1 MNKTL
6 IAKLSESTF
15 KKLKEYKK
23 RSGFKDKSWSEFF
36 DFLVRNVRLT
46 SLVPE
51 KITRY
56 TMEVLM
62 PLWSENFALN
72 LPYIREGRAINELE
86 GMGKGKPSIV
96 IGAGPSLKKHKHL
109 EILAKSDFDGY
120 VFVSDGILKKALR
133 KGVTPDKFSNYWVG
147 TVDGNRELIWK
158 YYDDPLVDRYG
169 DKIKGLFT
177 TMAAPNA
184 RERAEKA
191 GIEIYWYNPRYDD
204 WRKNESFTRL
214 CGMMTKTENRPKG
227 IGCIKS
233 GGNVGSALWTISFS
247 VFNCSPICLSK
258 DSKVI
263 TQIGVKKIKDV
274 QVGDLVLSENGYA
287 KVINKL
293 YSGRRKML
301 KITTSSRSIRLTED
315 HKLKVLRLKPKRFYR
330 LTKIGRRVVEEKIK
344 NSKLTK
350 SELAR
355 RLNIRRNYLHAWL
368 SGKKGMNKDL
378 VAEIFYQLGVEIE
391 EMYLKDNSKRKNGRW
406 HRFERQLEWC
416 KANEI
421 KKGDLIV
428 IMRYDPTNNCKQTVG
443 TEMAWLIG
451 LFCGD
456 GSARKRRNNKGY
468 GYFYEVTFCL
478 PEKDKEEA
486 RKKLVSLL
494 RKWNFPFSTLKDR
507 ISVYRKKMFSLF
519 ESLGITDEKKVPSMI
534 WKMSKEE
541 KLAFIGGYID
551 ADGNI
556 EKGTEHVVLVS
567 RNKELIED
575 TRILCISLGLKVEN
589 IRAEE
594 QEGWIFNGRKWYY
607 DKGIS
612 YSFRIQRQSALK
624 KLRNYSEKVKKIRVE
639 NKRYTDYRFT
649 RTVASFKL
657 PRNLAFDVVREIK
670 EDGEDDA
677 YDIQMEG
684 ESFFANG
691 ILTHNCLIGI
701 DLSYLDGTPIEKT
714 AYYNK
719 ILKGAKGDVNLAVK
733 YFRRIYNPYFKCYCL
748 VDYIFDSYRKIWLD
762 LASKVP
768 KEFVTINCTEGGSL
782 FGEPYIYCM
791 KFNDFLEHYNKNLS
805 KYFLKPDF

>member
-158 YYDDPLVDRYG
+158 HYDDPLVDRYG

-227 IGCIKS
+227 IGCVKS

-247 VFNCSPICLSK
+247 VFNCSPICL
-258 DSKVI
+258 
-263 TQIGVKKIKDV
+263 IG
-274 QVGDLVLSENGYA
+274 
-287 KVINKL
+287 
-293 YSGRRKML
+293 M
-301 KITTSSRSIRLTED
+301 
-315 HKLKVLRLKPKRFYR
+315 
-330 LTKIGRRVVEEKIK
+330 
-344 NSKLTK
+344 
-350 SELAR
+350 
-355 RLNIRRNYLHAWL
+355 
-368 SGKKGMNKDL
+368 
-378 VAEIFYQLGVEIE
+378 
-391 EMYLKDNSKRKNGRW
+391 
-406 HRFERQLEWC
+406 
-416 KANEI
+416 
-421 KKGDLIV
+421 
-428 IMRYDPTNNCKQTVG
+428 
-443 TEMAWLIG
+443 
-451 LFCGD
+451 
-456 GSARKRRNNKGY
+456 
-468 GYFYEVTFCL
+468 
-478 PEKDKEEA
+478 
-486 RKKLVSLL
+486 
-494 RKWNFPFSTLKDR
+494 
-507 ISVYRKKMFSLF
+507 
-519 ESLGITDEKKVPSMI
+519 
-534 WKMSKEE
+534 
-541 KLAFIGGYID
+541 
-551 ADGNI
+551 
-556 EKGTEHVVLVS
+556 
-567 RNKELIED
+567 
-575 TRILCISLGLKVEN
+575 
-589 IRAEE
+589 
-594 QEGWIFNGRKWYY
+594 
-607 DKGIS
+607 
-612 YSFRIQRQSALK
+612 
-624 KLRNYSEKVKKIRVE
+624 
-639 NKRYTDYRFT
+639 
-649 RTVASFKL
+649 
-657 PRNLAFDVVREIK
+657 
-670 EDGEDDA
+670 
-677 YDIQMEG
+677 
-684 ESFFANG
+684 
-691 ILTHNCLIGI
+691 
-701 DLSYLDGTPIEKT
+701 DLSYLEGTPIEKT

-791 KFNDFLEHYNKNLS
+791 KFKDFLENYKSDNLLE
-805 KYFLKPDF
+805 FTLKT